1 MASRRAM
8 LRLALSG
15 TVTSLLAACARPTT
29 PAPAPRT
36 VLPAPKPT
44 AAPTPAPAVANADGV
59 ILSTTPDVPDAYLK
73 LPPRFTSV
81 AAMPGKGSKVTA
93 AFISYN
99 APVPPRDQNPYW
111 QELEKRLGITYEPSM
126 IPADT
131 YKEKMAALIAS
142 TDLPDLTGV
151 EQLNAP
157 DLLKA
162 IVQGAFTDLT
172 PYLEGDALK
181 QFPNLAQIP
190 EYGWRNVRVKQ
201 KIYGVPSV
209 RFIPDRALYFRG
221 DWADKIGG
229 PRPTN
234 ADEFAAWIERFT
246 REDLN
251 GDGKADAYGI
261 GGFTGLW
268 YGFPFFTMMFRVPH
282 QWRKNPDGTLT
293 HAVETPEYRQTI
305 EYMKQLY
312 DAGVF
317 HPDAASLTIQQAK
330 DSFLAGKFAGY
341 ADGWTGV
348 SSARENFRRLDPNN
362 SAAVILV
369 PPGFDG
375 GPPAVERSQ
384 GFFGMTCIPAKIGKD
399 AERVKELLR
408 IVDYA
413 MAPFGSEEYYFL
425 SWGIPG
431 VHHDVQNGA
440 PVINDR
446 GRTEIGSLSSGIGR
460 RNDVFYFPTAP
471 DDARLMQQWDIDQ
484 LVNSIESPVYG
495 LYSPTAIA
503 RTSEL
508 NTLNTDRMVAII
520 TGREPLSSFDT
531 FVIDW
536 RTRGGDQIRK
546 EFEQELKSA

>member
-1 MASRRAM
+1 
-8 LRLALSG
+8 
-15 TVTSLLAACARPTT
+15 
-29 PAPAPRT
+29 
-36 VLPAPKPT
+36 
-44 AAPTPAPAVANADGV
+44 
-59 ILSTTPDVPDAYLK
+59 
-73 LPPRFTSV
+73 V
-81 AAMPGKGSKVTA
+81 AAVPGKASKVTA

-111 QELEKRLGITYEPSM
+111 QELEKRLGITYEPNM
-126 IPADT
+126 IPADA

-181 QFPNLAQIP
+181 QFANLAQIP

-440 PVINDR
+440 PVLNDR